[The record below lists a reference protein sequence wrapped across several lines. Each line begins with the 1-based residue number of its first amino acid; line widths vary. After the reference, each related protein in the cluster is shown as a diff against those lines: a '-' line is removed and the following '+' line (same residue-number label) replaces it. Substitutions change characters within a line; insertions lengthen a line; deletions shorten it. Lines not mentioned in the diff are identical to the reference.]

1 MNSQLIISILI
12 ILLLF
17 ITLCICYRKN
27 IYYEKCNNTTF
38 DIIPIA
44 NILNYLQSGDI
55 ILFRSNIINY
65 KYFIFSHSFFTHVGI
80 VIKNN
85 NLFSKNNNLYICEK
99 NIPNTTI
106 FGDSN
111 INPLL
116 DRIMS
121 FNGSCYLMKL
131 NKPLNFIREKLLKS
145 FALKTFV
152 DPILYP
158 NALNS
163 IKTYFKQIFKLNI
176 NYKYMHC
183 FQYIAYILDYINI
196 TNNLY
201 LYNNI
206 EICNKVNNL
215 FEKKLNDGY
224 SYAKPIQIIL
234 NPSLHL

>member
-1 MNSQLIISILI
+1 MNSQLIIAILI
-12 ILLLF
+12 IILLFITLLF

-27 IYYEKCNNTTF
+27 ICYEKCNNTTF
-38 DIIPIA
+38 DIIPI
-44 NILNYLQSGDI
+44 SK

-65 KYFIFSHSFFTHVGI
+65 KYFIFLHSFFTHIGI
-80 VIKNN
+80 VIKTN
-85 NLFSKNNNLYICEK
+85 NLVAEPNNLYICEK

-106 FGDSN
+106 FGDFN

-131 NKPLNFIREKLLKS
+131 NKPLNFIREQLLKS
-145 FALKTFV
+145 FALKTFIN
-152 DPILYP
+152 PILYS
-158 NALNS
+158 NVFNS

-176 NYKYMHC
+176 
-183 FQYIAYILDYINI
+183 

-206 EICNKVNNL
+206 KICNKVNNL

-224 SYAKPIQIIL
+224 SYNLFLLAYF
-234 NPSLHL
+234 

>member
-1 MNSQLIISILI
+1 MP
-12 ILLLF
+12 
-17 ITLCICYRKN
+17 KN
-27 IYYEKCNNTTF
+27 
-38 DIIPIA
+38 
-44 NILNYLQSGDI
+44 LQSGDI
-55 ILFRSNIINY
+55 ILFRSNVINY
-65 KYFIFSHSFFTHVGI
+65 KYFIFSHSFFTHIGI

-85 NLFSKNNNLYICEK
+85 NLITKNNNLIAENNNLYICEK

-116 DRIMS
+116 DRIAT

-131 NKPLNFIREKLLKS
+131 NKPLNFIREQLLKS

-152 DPILYP
+152 NPIYP
-158 NALNS
+158 NILNS
-163 IKTYFKQIFKLNI
+163 IKGYFKL

-183 FQYIAYILDYINI
+183 FQYIAYILDHINI

-201 LYNNI
+201 LHNNI

-215 FEKKLNDGY
+215 FKKKLNDGY
-224 SYAKPIQIIL
+224 LYAKPVQIIL
-234 NPSLHL
+234 DSSLHL